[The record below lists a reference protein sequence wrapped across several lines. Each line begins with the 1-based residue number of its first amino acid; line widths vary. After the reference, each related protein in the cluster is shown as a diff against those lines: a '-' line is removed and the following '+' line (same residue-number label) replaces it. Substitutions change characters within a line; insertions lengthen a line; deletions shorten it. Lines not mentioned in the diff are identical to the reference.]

1 MLSISQ
7 CQKLRPHVFNSH
19 FVTSKMCVNFE
30 GPVACKNR
38 IRILLLGR
46 DADIIVKT
54 AAVQMEEDDNEI
66 VTGQVFAVY
75 SNLFN
80 WIIERL
86 ILFHSS
92 ESATIFPLSWASRS
106 SCFNVSVN
114 TKHFFT
120 WNGAFKHLLM
130 ASVCHE
136 LSVGPNLNSLALKM
150 AEIWEFVPVSNFTKS
165 SMTLRL
171 KWRSG

>member
-1 MLSISQ
+1 
-7 CQKLRPHVFNSH
+7 
-19 FVTSKMCVNFE
+19 MCVNFE

-80 WIIERL
+80 
-86 ILFHSS
+86 
-92 ESATIFPLSWASRS
+92 
-106 SCFNVSVN
+106 
-114 TKHFFT
+114 
-120 WNGAFKHLLM
+120 
-130 ASVCHE
+130 
-136 LSVGPNLNSLALKM
+136 
-150 AEIWEFVPVSNFTKS
+150 
-165 SMTLRL
+165 
-171 KWRSG
+171 